1 MVTAAMKLKDAKN
14 DASERKQK
22 IGQAIVF
29 FPFSSSLLIFK
40 KKKKVEQED
49 VHVSRSEIK
58 AVELVLSILLARMKY
73 LVLQTL

>member
-1 MVTAAMKLKDAKN
+1 M
-14 DASERKQK
+14 
-22 IGQAIVF
+22 F